1 MFTAR
6 IMSTLTA
13 LWTVFSIDT
22 VQSEP
27 EGTTVLIDAAIVI
40 TNIFLIAATVWLIRV
55 TTRDAKESADK
66 ALAGEQETTRLL
78 IRVIR
83 GLTRKQVGAKHRK
96 AERAKVGEQ

>member
-6 IMSTLTA
+6 IMSTITA

-22 VQSEP
+22 VQGEG
-27 EGTTVLIDAAIVI
+27 EGTTVLIDLAIVI

-66 ALAGEQETTRLL
+66 ALAGEQETNRLL

-83 GLTRKQVGAKHRK
+83 GMTRRQMSAKHRK
-96 AERAKVGEQ
+96 PERAKVGE